1 MYSRFLPGLT
11 GGGPLDDLEAPAV
24 EEALSHEIGQAKH
37 GKLDAVHPGRDAD
50 QGVGNHGR
58 NDLQADRALIIADES
73 ADAQVRS
80 SVCDEERRP

>member
-11 GGGPLDDLEAPAV
+11 GGGPFDDLEAPAV

-58 NDLQADRALIIADES
+58 NDPQAKHSPRQGQLALYN
-73 ADAQVRS
+73 R
-80 SVCDEERRP
+80 